1 MSAVDTLWGEPGTS
15 SVSLVQDC
23 LARIEAVDADIH
35 AMMTVVADRALETAD
50 RLDRERAEGRSR
62 GPLHGMPI
70 VLKDNID
77 TRGIRTTAG
86 SLHLADH
93 VPTQDAEVV
102 QRLDAA
108 GVIVL
113 GKAAMAEFAM
123 GAGIP
128 QNPHY
133 LEVRNPWDLARNPGG
148 SSSGSAAAI
157 AADMAVGA
165 IGTDTGGSVRIPAAL
180 CGVVGMRPTR
190 GRVSNRGTVPVSP
203 SLDTVGPLARCAVDA
218 AHLLDAMDG
227 YDEEDPTSARGPRDD
242 IVAALDRGLEGHRIG
257 LPRTAFFHDLHP
269 GVERALREAVE
280 VLRGAGA
287 VIEDVVVE
295 HADEMPRMT
304 QFIRNPDALV
314 VHEERLRRAPELFGE
329 YVRNRLLSGSSM
341 TGADVARARAWQA
354 GWVRQ
359 FERLFSRFDLLLT
372 PMIAHPALRL
382 DNPELGARM
391 SAMTGPANAW
401 VLAGLP
407 CVSVPCGL
415 VEGLP
420 VALQLAGPAWHDGRV
435 LGAAHSYQQL
445 TDWHLQRPLLADA
458 AVG

>member
-1 MSAVDTLWGEPGTS
+1 MCEATL
-15 SVSLVQDC
+15 
-23 LARIEAVDADIH
+23 
-35 AMMTVVADRALETAD
+35 
-50 RLDRERAEGRSR
+50 
-62 GPLHGMPI
+62 
-70 VLKDNID
+70 
-77 TRGIRTTAG
+77 
-86 SLHLADH
+86 
-93 VPTQDAEVV
+93 
-102 QRLDAA
+102 
-108 GVIVL
+108 
-113 GKAAMAEFAM
+113 
-123 GAGIP
+123 
-128 QNPHY
+128 
-133 LEVRNPWDLARNPGG
+133 
-148 SSSGSAAAI
+148 
-157 AADMAVGA
+157 
-165 IGTDTGGSVRIPAAL
+165 
-180 CGVVGMRPTR
+180 
-190 GRVSNRGTVPVSP
+190 
-203 SLDTVGPLARCAVDA
+203 
-218 AHLLDAMDG
+218 
-227 YDEEDPTSARGPRDD
+227 
-242 IVAALDRGLEGHRIG
+242 
-257 LPRTAFFHDLHP
+257 
-269 GVERALREAVE
+269 E

-372 PMIAHPALRL
+372 PMIAHSALRL
-382 DNPELGARM
+382 DDPELGARM